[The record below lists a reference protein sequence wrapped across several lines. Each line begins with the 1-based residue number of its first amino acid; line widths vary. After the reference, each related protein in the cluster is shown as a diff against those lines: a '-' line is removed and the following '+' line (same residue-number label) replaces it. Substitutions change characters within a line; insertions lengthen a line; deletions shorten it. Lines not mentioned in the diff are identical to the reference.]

1 MCGRCGDGKAPA
13 SADPRAP
20 VRRIRRPRRPA
31 APPQSRSRGPVYAR
45 TCSGRAPPATESR
58 APPAASA
65 GHTGLRTM
73 GSSRPGPTGQTAS
86 SARSLQNPRAARN
99 RQNLALYWI
108 GKMVHFRSLQQ
119 TTCSRLFPMTL
130 RGWADL
136 YAWELDRAS
145 RTPLTRQIY
154 IQVRS
159 AVLSGALRPGTRMPS
174 SRAMASKLG
183 VARASWVLAYEP
195 LRAEGYVE
203 SRHGSGTFIAGDLTG
218 LASRRRGAPRATRRA
233 VPTSAQ
239 TFSDFERSA
248 VQSDARPFNT
258 GRTLID
264 ARTAETW
271 RSLTHRAVRRL
282 GANDLGYTDPAGLAE
297 LRENI
302 CDYLR
307 AARAVR
313 CDPEQIVITAG
324 TQQAI
329 DIAIRVLL
337 APGDEVWVEDPG
349 YPLTHA
355 QLLLAKT
362 RPHPIPVDSQGLIVD
377 AGQRSAPRARAACV
391 TPSHQF
397 PTGVMLSMARRLEL
411 LAWARHSAAF
421 IVEDDYTSEFRY
433 SGPPL
438 ASLQG
443 LDDNERVIYVGTLN
457 KALFPGL
464 RIGYAVVPR
473 ALLQAFVGVRYLMD
487 RQPATLQ
494 QVVVSEFMQQGHFAA
509 HIRRM
514 RELYRE
520 QRDALV
526 ETLMRRAADRLD
538 VALPDQGMHL
548 VAYLRDESSDIAIE
562 ATAQRAGIVLRAI
575 SRFYRAARPR
585 PGLMLGFSGFPRQ
598 LIVPSAARLATLVAN
613 HDRA

>member
-1 MCGRCGDGKAPA
+1 
-13 SADPRAP
+13 
-20 VRRIRRPRRPA
+20 
-31 APPQSRSRGPVYAR
+31 
-45 TCSGRAPPATESR
+45 
-58 APPAASA
+58 
-65 GHTGLRTM
+65 
-73 GSSRPGPTGQTAS
+73 
-86 SARSLQNPRAARN
+86 
-99 RQNLALYWI
+99 
-108 GKMVHFRSLQQ
+108 
-119 TTCSRLFPMTL
+119 MTL

-136 YAWELDRAS
+136 YAWQLDRAS
-145 RTPLTRQIY
+145 RMPLTRQIY
-154 IQVRS
+154 RQVRS

-174 SRAMASKLG
+174 SRSMASKLG
-183 VARASWVLAYEP
+183 VARASVVLAYEH
-195 LRAEGYVE
+195 LLAEGYVE

-218 LASRRRGAPRATRRA
+218 LASRRRAVPRATKRA
-233 VPTSAQ
+233 APTSARS
-239 TFSDFERSA
+239 FSNFERSA
-248 VQSDARPFNT
+248 MQSDTRPFNT

-264 ARTAETW
+264 ARTDETW
-271 RSLTHRAVRRL
+271 RNLTRRAVRRL
-282 GANDLGYTDPAGLAE
+282 GANDLGYSDPAGLAE

-313 CDPEQIVITAG
+313 CDPGQIVITAG

-355 QLLLAKT
+355 QLLLAKA
-362 RPHPIPVDSQGLIVD
+362 RLHPVPVDAQGLVVG
-377 AGQRSAPRARAACV
+377 AGRRMAPRARVAFV

-397 PTGVMLSMARRLEL
+397 PTGVALSMARRLEL
-411 LAWARHSAAF
+411 LAWARQSGAL

-443 LDDNERVIYVGTLN
+443 LDTTEQVIYVGTLN

-464 RIGYAVVPR
+464 RLGYAVVPR
-473 ALLQAFVGVRYLMD
+473 ALLGAFTGARYLID

-494 QVVVSEFMQQGHFAA
+494 QAVVSEFMQQGHFAA

-514 RELYRE
+514 RQQYRD
-520 QRDALV
+520 QRDALA

-538 VALPDQGMHL
+538 VAVPDQGMHL
-548 VAYLRDESSDIAIE
+548 VAYLRDGSSDIAVE
-562 ATAQRAGIVLRAI
+562 AGAQRAGIVVRAI
-575 SRFYRAARPR
+575 SRFYRSAPPR
-585 PGLMLGFSGFPRQ
+585 AGLMLGFSGFPRQ
-598 LIVPSAARLATLVAN
+598 SIVPAAARLAALVAKRV
-613 HDRA
+613 RA

>member
-1 MCGRCGDGKAPA
+1 
-13 SADPRAP
+13 
-20 VRRIRRPRRPA
+20 
-31 APPQSRSRGPVYAR
+31 
-45 TCSGRAPPATESR
+45 
-58 APPAASA
+58 
-65 GHTGLRTM
+65 
-73 GSSRPGPTGQTAS
+73 
-86 SARSLQNPRAARN
+86 
-99 RQNLALYWI
+99 
-108 GKMVHFRSLQQ
+108 
-119 TTCSRLFPMTL
+119 MTL

-136 YAWELDRAS
+136 YAWQLDRVS

-154 IQVRS
+154 MQVRS
-159 AVLSGALRPGTRMPS
+159 AVLSGALSPGTHLPS

-183 VARASWVLAYEP
+183 VARASVVLAYEH
-195 LRAEGYVE
+195 LLAEGYVE
-203 SRHGSGTFIAGDLTG
+203 SRRGSGTYIARDLTG
-218 LASRRRGAPRATRRA
+218 LVSRRHSASRAARRVVPIPARA
-233 VPTSAQ
+233 
-239 TFSDFERSA
+239 FSDFERSA
-248 VQSDARPFNT
+248 VQGDARPFNT

-271 RSLTHRAVRRL
+271 RSLTNRAVRRF
-282 GANDLGYTDPAGLAE
+282 GANDLGYADPAGLIE
-297 LRENI
+297 LRGNI

-355 QLLLAKT
+355 QLLLAKA
-362 RPHPIPVDSQGLIVD
+362 RLHPIPLDAHGLVVD
-377 AGQRSAPRARAACV
+377 AGMSVAPRARAAFV

-397 PTGVMLSMARRLEL
+397 PTGVALSMARRLEL
-411 LAWARHSAAF
+411 LAWARRSGAF
-421 IVEDDYTSEFRY
+421 IVEDDYTNEFRY

-443 LDDNERVIYVGTLN
+443 LDDTEQVIYVGTLN

-473 ALLQAFVGVRYLMD
+473 ALLHAFVGARYLID

-494 QVVVSEFMQQGHFAA
+494 QAVVSEFMQQGHFAA

-514 RELYRE
+514 RQLYRE
-520 QRDALV
+520 QRDALA

-538 VALPDQGMHL
+538 VAVPDQGMHL
-548 VAYLRDESSDIAIE
+548 VAYLCDGSSDVAIE
-562 ATAQRAGIVLRAI
+562 AAAQRAGIVVRAI

-598 LIVPSAARLATLVAN
+598 LIVPSAARLAALVAG
-613 HDRA
+613 HGRA

>member
-1 MCGRCGDGKAPA
+1 
-13 SADPRAP
+13 
-20 VRRIRRPRRPA
+20 
-31 APPQSRSRGPVYAR
+31 
-45 TCSGRAPPATESR
+45 
-58 APPAASA
+58 
-65 GHTGLRTM
+65 
-73 GSSRPGPTGQTAS
+73 
-86 SARSLQNPRAARN
+86 
-99 RQNLALYWI
+99 
-108 GKMVHFRSLQQ
+108 
-119 TTCSRLFPMTL
+119 MTL
-130 RGWADL
+130 PGWADL
-136 YAWELDRAS
+136 YAWQLDRRS

-154 IQVRS
+154 MQVRS
-159 AVLSGALRPGTRMPS
+159 AVLSGALRPGTRVPS
-174 SRAMASKLG
+174 SRTMAARLG
-183 VARASWVLAYEP
+183 VARASVVLAYEH
-195 LRAEGYVE
+195 LLAEGYVE
-203 SRHGSGTFIAGDLTG
+203 SRQGSGTFIANDLTG
-218 LASRRRGAPRATRRA
+218 LASRRRIAPRARRRA

-239 TFSDFERSA
+239 TFSDFERAA

-282 GANDLGYTDPAGLAE
+282 GANDFGYTDPAGLAE
-297 LRENI
+297 LRANI

-337 APGDEVWVEDPG
+337 VPGDEVWVEDPG

-355 QLLLAKT
+355 QLLLAKV
-362 RPHPIPVDSQGLIVD
+362 RPHPIPVDAQGLVVD
-377 AGQRSAPRARAACV
+377 AGLRKAPRARAAFV

-397 PTGVMLSMARRLEL
+397 PTGVALSMARRLEL
-411 LAWARHSAAF
+411 LAWARQSGAF

-443 LDDNERVIYVGTLN
+443 LDDTEQVIYVGTLN

-473 ALLQAFVGVRYLMD
+473 ALLQAFTGARYLID

-494 QVVVSEFMQQGHFAA
+494 QTVVSEFMQQGHFAA
-509 HIRRM
+509 HVRRM
-514 RELYRE
+514 RQLYRE
-520 QRDALV
+520 QRDALA
-526 ETLMRRAADRLD
+526 EILMQRAAGRLD
-538 VALPDQGMHL
+538 VAVPDQGMHL
-548 VAYLRDESSDIAIE
+548 VAYLCDASSDIAIE
-562 ATAQRAGIVLRAI
+562 AAAQRAGIVVRAI

-585 PGLMLGFSGFPRQ
+585 RGLMLGFSGFPRQ
-598 LIVPSAARLATLVAN
+598 LIVPSAARLAALIVG
-613 HDRA
+613 HGRA

>member
-1 MCGRCGDGKAPA
+1 
-13 SADPRAP
+13 
-20 VRRIRRPRRPA
+20 
-31 APPQSRSRGPVYAR
+31 
-45 TCSGRAPPATESR
+45 
-58 APPAASA
+58 
-65 GHTGLRTM
+65 
-73 GSSRPGPTGQTAS
+73 
-86 SARSLQNPRAARN
+86 
-99 RQNLALYWI
+99 
-108 GKMVHFRSLQQ
+108 
-119 TTCSRLFPMTL
+119 MTL

-136 YAWELDRAS
+136 YAWQLDRAS

-183 VARASWVLAYEP
+183 VARASVVLAYEH
-195 LRAEGYVE
+195 LLAEGYVE

-218 LASRRRGAPRATRRA
+218 LASRRRGAPRATKRA

-355 QLLLAKT
+355 QLLLAKA
-362 RPHPIPVDSQGLIVD
+362 RPHPIPVDAQGLVVD
-377 AGQRSAPRARAACV
+377 AGLRMAPRARV
-391 TPSHQF
+391 
-397 PTGVMLSMARRLEL
+397 
-411 LAWARHSAAF
+411 
-421 IVEDDYTSEFRY
+421 
-433 SGPPL
+433 
-438 ASLQG
+438 
-443 LDDNERVIYVGTLN
+443 
-457 KALFPGL
+457 
-464 RIGYAVVPR
+464 
-473 ALLQAFVGVRYLMD
+473 AFVHGAAPGV
-487 RQPATLQ
+487 
-494 QVVVSEFMQQGHFAA
+494 VGVGAA
-509 HIRRM
+509 ERRVHC
-514 RELYRE
+514 RG
-520 QRDALV
+520 
-526 ETLMRRAADRLD
+526 RLH
-538 VALPDQGMHL
+538 Q
-548 VAYLRDESSDIAIE
+548 
-562 ATAQRAGIVLRAI
+562 
-575 SRFYRAARPR
+575 
-585 PGLMLGFSGFPRQ
+585 
-598 LIVPSAARLATLVAN
+598 
-613 HDRA
+613 

>member
-1 MCGRCGDGKAPA
+1 
-13 SADPRAP
+13 
-20 VRRIRRPRRPA
+20 
-31 APPQSRSRGPVYAR
+31 
-45 TCSGRAPPATESR
+45 
-58 APPAASA
+58 
-65 GHTGLRTM
+65 
-73 GSSRPGPTGQTAS
+73 
-86 SARSLQNPRAARN
+86 
-99 RQNLALYWI
+99 
-108 GKMVHFRSLQQ
+108 
-119 TTCSRLFPMTL
+119 MTL
-130 RGWADL
+130 ADL
-136 YAWELDRAS
+136 YVWQLDRMS

-154 IQVRS
+154 MQVRS

-174 SRAMASKLG
+174 SRTMASKLG
-183 VARASWVLAYEP
+183 VARASVVLAYEH
-195 LRAEGYVE
+195 LLAEGYVE
-203 SRHGSGTFIAGDLTG
+203 SCHGSGTFIARDLTFPVPRRRD
-218 LASRRRGAPRATRRA
+218 ASRAIKRLVR
-233 VPTSAQ
+233 TSAQ
-239 TFSDFERSA
+239 IFSDFERSA
-248 VQSDARPFNT
+248 AQSDARPFNT

-271 RSLTHRAVRRL
+271 RRLTHRVVRRL

-297 LRENI
+297 LRANI

-307 AARAVR
+307 VARAVR

-355 QLLLAKT
+355 QLLLAKA
-362 RPHPIPVDSQGLIVD
+362 RPHAIPVDAQGLIV
-377 AGQRSAPRARAACV
+377 AVGLRKAPRARAAFV

-397 PTGVMLSMARRLEL
+397 PTGVALSMARRLEL
-411 LAWARHSAAF
+411 LAWARRYGAF

-433 SGPPL
+433 AGPPL
-438 ASLQG
+438 ESLQG
-443 LDDNERVIYVGTLN
+443 LDDTEQVIYIGTLN

-473 ALLQAFVGVRYLMD
+473 ALLQTFVGARYLID

-494 QVVVSEFMQQGHFAA
+494 QAVVCEFMQEGHFAA

-514 RELYRE
+514 RQLYRE
-520 QRDALV
+520 QRDALA
-526 ETLMRRAADRLD
+526 ETLMRQGGDRLD
-538 VALPDQGMHL
+538 VAVPDQGMHL
-548 VAYLRDESSDIAIE
+548 VAYLSEGSSDIAIE
-562 ATAQRAGIVLRAI
+562 AAAQRAGIVTRAI

-598 LIVPSAARLATLVAN
+598 LIVPSAARLAALVAG
-613 HDRA
+613 HGRSERGR

>member
-1 MCGRCGDGKAPA
+1 MQP
-13 SADPRAP
+13 
-20 VRRIRRPRRPA
+20 I
-31 APPQSRSRGPVYAR
+31 
-45 TCSGRAPPATESR
+45 
-58 APPAASA
+58 
-65 GHTGLRTM
+65 
-73 GSSRPGPTGQTAS
+73 
-86 SARSLQNPRAARN
+86 
-99 RQNLALYWI
+99 
-108 GKMVHFRSLQQ
+108 
-119 TTCSRLFPMTL
+119 FPMTL

-136 YAWELDRAS
+136 YAWQLDRAS

-154 IQVRS
+154 MQVRS
-159 AVLSGALRPGTRMPS
+159 AVLSGALRPGTRVPS
-174 SRAMASKLG
+174 SRTMALKLG
-183 VARASWVLAYEP
+183 VARASVVLAYEH
-195 LRAEGYVE
+195 LLAEGYVE

-218 LASRRRGAPRATRRA
+218 LASRRRVVPRATKRA

-264 ARTAETW
+264 ARTADTW
-271 RSLTHRAVRRL
+271 RSLTHKAVRRL
-282 GANDLGYTDPAGLAE
+282 GANDLGYTDPAGLAD
-297 LRENI
+297 LRGNI

-307 AARAVR
+307 AARSVR
-313 CDPEQIVITAG
+313 CEPEQIVITAG

-349 YPLTHA
+349 YPLTYA
-355 QLLLAKT
+355 QLLLAKA
-362 RPHPIPVDSQGLIVD
+362 RPHPIPVDAQGLVVD
-377 AGQRSAPRARAACV
+377 AGLRTAPRARAAFV

-397 PTGVMLSMARRLEL
+397 PTGVALSMARRLEL
-411 LAWARHSAAF
+411 LAWARQSDAF

-433 SGPPL
+433 SGPSL

-443 LDDNERVIYVGTLN
+443 LDDTEQVIYVGTLN

-473 ALLQAFVGVRYLMD
+473 ALLQAFVGARYLID

-494 QVVVSEFMQQGHFAA
+494 QAVVCEFMQQGHFAA

-514 RELYRE
+514 RQLYRE
-520 QRDALV
+520 QRDALAQ
-526 ETLMRRAADRLD
+526 TLMRRAADWLD
-538 VALPDQGMHL
+538 VAVPDGGMHL
-548 VAYLRDESSDIAIE
+548 VAYLRDGRSDIAIE
-562 ATAQRAGIVLRAI
+562 AAAQRAGIVVRAI
-575 SRFYRAARPR
+575 SRFYRAVSPR

-598 LIVPSAARLATLVAN
+598 LIVPAAARLARLVAQ
-613 HDRA
+613 